1 MNQFVLHS
9 NEENRIVFK
18 GLPFKASPGQGGQ
31 EFLKV
36 WSPIHHWD
44 VPHGVGVIIVS
55 DGEPLCPSVILA
67 VLNISYQSVKN
78 SREPKEEMFF

>member
-18 GLPFKASPGQGGQ
+18 GLPFRASPGQSGQ